1 MYKTARDVL
10 QAHWDGKLPVNPV
23 EIARRMG
30 VMVEGDPFMV
40 GSGYYRANHQ
50 GRPHISYNSLEP
62 AVRQRFTVAH
72 EIGHFVHGDEDAPR
86 DTLESFNAKSREP
99 REIAANKFAAALL
112 MPAEM
117 VKFLVREQRM
127 TDLSSLAKK
136 FGVSTAAMKFRLTNL
151 GLI

>member
-1 MYKTARDVL
+1 
-10 QAHWDGKLPVNPV
+10 
-23 EIARRMG
+23 
-30 VMVEGDPFMV
+30 
-40 GSGYYRANHQ
+40 
-50 GRPHISYNSLEP
+50 
-62 AVRQRFTVAH
+62 
-72 EIGHFVHGDEDAPR
+72 
-86 DTLESFNAKSREP
+86 
-99 REIAANKFAAALL
+99 